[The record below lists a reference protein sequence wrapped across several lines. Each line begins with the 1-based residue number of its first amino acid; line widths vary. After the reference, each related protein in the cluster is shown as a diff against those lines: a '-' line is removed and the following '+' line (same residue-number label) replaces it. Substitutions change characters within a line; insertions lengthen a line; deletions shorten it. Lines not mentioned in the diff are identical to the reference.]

1 MELVH
6 VWTSQW
12 ELAHEE
18 EGQGGRAEDSGD
30 VFTALA
36 V

>member
-1 MELVH
+1 MDI
-6 VWTSQW
+6 WTSQW

-18 EGQGGRAEDSGD
+18 EGQRGKVEDPGD